1 MLISSTATMTAD
13 PATAYAAFHDEKI
26 LAATIPGVESFT
38 RTGESDFD
46 VVLTMGVA
54 AIKGTYKGTVSFSA
68 EVPDTS
74 FTLSAK
80 GAGGPGT
87 IGADISVA
95 LAPGAEGG
103 SDIIWEADAVLG
115 GPIGGVG
122 QRMLGGV
129 AKRIA
134 KKFFADIDAA
144 IRDGVPEVNAAG
156 AGAGSPAEG
165 VGVAAG
171 TGAEAAGIGAVAGAP
186 VAAATPAA
194 ARANDASPV
203 ASCATGDSRRCS
215 DGFLVGA
222 AVGAGAA
229 LLGVCLGLLGGRR

>member
-38 RTGESDFD
+38 RTGDSAFD

-54 AIKGTYKGTVSFSA
+54 AIKGTYKGTVSFSD
-68 EVPDTS
+68 EVQDTS
-74 FTLSAK
+74 FVLSAK

-87 IGADISVA
+87 IGADITVV
-95 LAPGAEGG
+95 LAPGVDGG
-103 SDIIWEADAVLG
+103 SDITWEADAVLG

-134 KKFFADIDAA
+134 KKFFGDIDAA
-144 IRDGVPEVNAAG
+144 IRDGIPDK
-156 AGAGSPAEG
+156 AET
-165 VGVAAG
+165 G
-171 TGAEAAGIGAVAGAP
+171 TGANRSG
-186 VAAATPAA
+186 T
-194 ARANDASPV
+194 
-203 ASCATGDSRRCS
+203 
-215 DGFLVGA
+215 VG
-222 AVGAGAA
+222 GS
-229 LLGVCLGLLGGRR
+229 

>member
-13 PATAYAAFHDEKI
+13 PPAAYAAFHDEKI

-38 RTGESDFD
+38 RTGDSDFD

-54 AIKGTYKGTVSFSA
+54 AIKGTYKGTVAFSE

-74 FTLSAK
+74 FMLSAK

-95 LAPGAEGG
+95 LAPGADGG
-103 SDIIWEADAVLG
+103 SDIIWEANAVLG

-144 IRDGVPEVNAAG
+144 IRDGIP
-156 AGAGSPAEG
+156 
-165 VGVAAG
+165 VASEAI
-171 TGAEAAGIGAVAGAP
+171 TGAEAAGTGAATGASAPVTAP
-186 VAAATPAA
+186 VAAPGNAA
-194 ARANDASPV
+194 APFAG
-203 ASCATGDSRRCS
+203 CATGNSRLCG
-215 DGFLVGA
+215 DGFLAGA

>member
-26 LAATIPGVESFT
+26 LAATIPGLESFT
-38 RTGESDFD
+38 RTADGSFD

-54 AIKGTYKGTVSFSA
+54 AIKGTYKGTVAFSQ
-68 EVPDTS
+68 EVEGTS
-74 FTLSAK
+74 FVLSAK

-95 LAPGAEGG
+95 LSPGADNG
-103 SDIIWEADAVLG
+103 SAIEWKADAVLG

-144 IRDGVPEVNAAG
+144 IRDGVPEKTETGAGSEPG
-156 AGAGSPAEG
+156 AGATAP
-165 VGVAAG
+165 AG
-171 TGAEAAGIGAVAGAP
+171 TGESVGTSSPVGATAPSNAAVTANAAAPAGFVTSGSRLCGDGFIAGA
-186 VAAATPAA
+186 AI
-194 ARANDASPV
+194 
-203 ASCATGDSRRCS
+203 
-215 DGFLVGA
+215 
-222 AVGAGAA
+222 GAGAA
-229 LLGVCLGLLGGRR
+229 LLGVCVGLLAGRR

>member
-1 MLISSTATMTAD
+1 MLISSTATMIAD
-13 PATAYAAFHDEKI
+13 PATAYAAFHDESI

-38 RTGESDFD
+38 RTGEGSFD

-54 AIKGTYKGTVSFSA
+54 AIKGTYKGTVAFSE
-68 EVPDTS
+68 EVEGTS
-74 FTLSAK
+74 FVLSAK

-103 SDIIWEADAVLG
+103 SDITWQADAVLG

-144 IRDGVPEVNAAG
+144 IRDGVPEKGAPAGSSTSSEVG
-156 AGAGSPAEG
+156 AG
-165 VGVAAG
+165 VL
-171 TGAEAAGIGAVAGAP
+171 
-186 VAAATPAA
+186 PAA
-194 ARANDASPV
+194 AAPAESNGTVVGAPAASSVSGDAPV
-203 ASCATGDSRRCS
+203 PAARATGSHRPCG
-215 DGFLVGA
+215 DGFVVGA
-222 AVGAGAA
+222 AVGASAA
-229 LLGVCLGLLGGRR
+229 LLGVCFGLLAGRR

>member
-1 MLISSTATMTAD
+1 MLISSTATMIAD
-13 PATAYAAFHDEKI
+13 PATAYAAFHDESI

-38 RTGESDFD
+38 RTGEGSFD

-54 AIKGTYKGTVSFSA
+54 AIKGTYKGTVAFSEEVEGRSF
-68 EVPDTS
+68 V
-74 FTLSAK
+74 LSAK

-103 SDIIWEADAVLG
+103 SDIAWEADAVLG

-144 IRDGVPEVNAAG
+144 IRDGVPEKGVPAG
-156 AGAGSPAEG
+156 AS
-165 VGVAAG
+165 
-171 TGAEAAGIGAVAGAP
+171 TGAEADGLSGSGAAAPVASGTVAAGAP
-186 VAAATPAA
+186 AVSSAPADAAVPAA
-194 ARANDASPV
+194 WAARSHR
-203 ASCATGDSRRCS
+203 SCG
-215 DGFLVGA
+215 DGFVVGA

-229 LLGVCLGLLGGRR
+229 LLGVCLGLLAGRR

>member
-54 AIKGTYKGTVSFSA
+54 AIKGTYKGTVSFSE

-95 LAPGAEGG
+95 LAPGVDGG

-144 IRDGVPEVNAAG
+144 IRDGIPVANEASTDAEPAATG
-156 AGAGSPAEG
+156 T
-165 VGVAAG
+165 VAG
-171 TGAEAAGIGAVAGAP
+171 TSAP
-186 VAAATPAA
+186 VTAPIAAPGKAAA
-194 ARANDASPV
+194 PV

-215 DGFLVGA
+215 DGFLAGA

>member
-38 RTGESDFD
+38 RTAESSFD

-54 AIKGTYKGTVSFSA
+54 AIKGTYKGTVEFSQ
-68 EVPDTS
+68 EVEGTS
-74 FTLSAK
+74 FVLSAK

-95 LAPGAEGG
+95 LAPGADGG
-103 SDIIWEADAVLG
+103 SDIVWEADAVLG

-144 IRDGVPEVNAAG
+144 IRDGVPDKTEAGEDSASGVPTRAGTNAAVP
-156 AGAGSPAEG
+156 APNAVGS
-165 VGVAAG
+165 
-171 TGAEAAGIGAVAGAP
+171 TGAVA
-186 VAAATPAA
+186 PAGLV
-194 ARANDASPV
+194 S
-203 ASCATGDSRRCS
+203 TGSRVCG
-215 DGFLVGA
+215 DGFLAGA

-229 LLGVCLGLLGGRR
+229 LLGVCVGLLAGRR

>member
-1 MLISSTATMTAD
+1 MLISSTATMIAD
-13 PATAYAAFHDEKI
+13 PATAYAAFHDESI

-38 RTGESDFD
+38 RTGEGSFD

-54 AIKGTYKGTVSFSA
+54 AIKGTYKGTVAFSE
-68 EVPDTS
+68 EVEDTS
-74 FTLSAK
+74 FVLSAK

-95 LAPGAEGG
+95 LAPAAEGG
-103 SDIIWEADAVLG
+103 SDITWEADAVLG

-144 IRDGVPEVNAAG
+144 IRDGVPEKGAPAGSSTSSEVG
-156 AGAGSPAEG
+156 AG
-165 VGVAAG
+165 VL
-171 TGAEAAGIGAVAGAP
+171 
-186 VAAATPAA
+186 PAA
-194 ARANDASPV
+194 AAPAESNGTVVGAPAASSVSGDAPV
-203 ASCATGDSRRCS
+203 PAARATGSHRPCG
-215 DGFLVGA
+215 DGFVVGA
-222 AVGAGAA
+222 AVGASAA
-229 LLGVCLGLLGGRR
+229 LLGVCFGLLAGRR

>member
-38 RTGESDFD
+38 RTGDSAFG

-54 AIKGTYKGTVSFSA
+54 AIKGTYKGTVSFSE
-68 EVPDTS
+68 EVQDTS
-74 FTLSAK
+74 FVLSAK

-87 IGADISVA
+87 IGADISVT
-95 LAPGAEGG
+95 LAPAAEGG
-103 SDIIWEADAVLG
+103 SDITWEADAVLG

-134 KKFFADIDAA
+134 TKFFGDIDAA
-144 IRDGVPEVNAAG
+144 IRDGVPDKAD
-156 AGAGSPAEG
+156 AE
-165 VGVAAG
+165 
-171 TGAEAAGIGAVAGAP
+171 AGAP
-186 VAAATPAA
+186 VAATSA
-194 ARANDASPV
+194 PV
-203 ASCATGDSRRCS
+203 ASAAAAPVAASADPVATGSCS
-215 DGFLVGA
+215 QISSEGFFAGA
-222 AVGAGAA
+222 VVGAGAA
-229 LLGVCLGLLGGRR
+229 LLGVCLGILAGRR

>member
-1 MLISSTATMTAD
+1 MLISSTATMIAD
-13 PATAYAAFHDEKI
+13 PATAYAAFHDESI

-38 RTGESDFD
+38 RTGDSRFD

-54 AIKGTYKGTVSFSA
+54 AIKGTYKGTVAFSEEVEGKSF
-68 EVPDTS
+68 V
-74 FTLSAK
+74 LSAK

-87 IGADISVA
+87 IGADISV
-95 LAPGAEGG
+95 LLTPGAESG
-103 SDIIWEADAVLG
+103 SDITWEADAVLG

-144 IRDGVPEVNAAG
+144 IRDGVPETGAAAAASSGAEVGAGVQAGAVAPVGSNGIAAG
-156 AGAGSPAEG
+156 AS
-165 VGVAAG
+165 AASSVPG
-171 TGAEAAGIGAVAGAP
+171 NAP
-186 VAAATPAA
+186 VPA
-194 ARANDASPV
+194 SW
-203 ASCATGDSRRCS
+203 ATGNHQPCG

-222 AVGAGAA
+222 TVGAGAA
-229 LLGVCLGLLGGRR
+229 LLGVCLGLLAGRR

>member
-38 RTGESDFD
+38 RTGESNFD

-54 AIKGTYKGTVSFSA
+54 AIKGTYKGTVAFSE
-68 EVPDTS
+68 EVEDTS

-95 LAPGAEGG
+95 LAPGANGG

-144 IRDGVPEVNAAG
+144 IRDGIPAANAAAAG
-156 AGAGSPAEG
+156 AD
-165 VGVAAG
+165 AAG
-171 TGAEAAGIGAVAGAP
+171 ASAPVMAP
-186 VAAATPAA
+186 VAAPGTAA
-194 ARANDASPV
+194 APV
-203 ASCATGDSRRCS
+203 AGCAAGNSRLCG
-215 DGFLVGA
+215 DGFLAGA

-229 LLGVCLGLLGGRR
+229 LLGVCLGLLAGRR

>member
-1 MLISSTATMTAD
+1 MLIASTATMTAD

-38 RTGESDFD
+38 RTGENSFD

-54 AIKGTYKGTVSFSA
+54 AIKGTYKGTVAFSE
-68 EVPDTS
+68 EVADTS
-74 FTLSAK
+74 FVLSAK

-95 LAPGAEGG
+95 LAPGADGG
-103 SDIIWEADAVLG
+103 SDITWEADAVLG

-144 IRDGVPEVNAAG
+144 IRDGVPEAAMSRD
-156 AGAGSPAEG
+156 AGSPAEEG
-165 VGVAAG
+165 TVLAAG
-171 TGAEAAGIGAVAGAP
+171 NGAEAAGRGSASGLGAP
-186 VAAATPAA
+186 EAVGAQAGPGTS
-194 ARANDASPV
+194 ANCCAPGACRPV
-203 ASCATGDSRRCS
+203 GDS
-215 DGFLVGA
+215 FLAGA

-229 LLGVCLGLLGGRR
+229 LLGVCLGIVAGRR

>member
-1 MLISSTATMTAD
+1 MLISSTATMTAV

-38 RTGESDFD
+38 RTGESNFD

-54 AIKGTYKGTVSFSA
+54 AIKGTYKGTVSFSE

-74 FTLSAK
+74 FMLSAK

-87 IGADISVA
+87 IGADITVA
-95 LAPGAEGG
+95 LAPGENGG
-103 SDIIWEADAVLG
+103 SDIIWEANAVLG

-144 IRDGVPEVNAAG
+144 IRDGIPAANEV
-156 AGAGSPAEG
+156 S
-165 VGVAAG
+165 
-171 TGAEAAGIGAVAGAP
+171 TGADAAVTGAVAGTSAPVTVP
-186 VAAATPAA
+186 VAAPGNAPA
-194 ARANDASPV
+194 PV
-203 ASCATGDSRRCS
+203 SGCATGGSRLCG
-215 DGFLVGA
+215 DGFLAGA

-229 LLGVCLGLLGGRR
+229 LLGVCLGLLGARR

>member
-1 MLISSTATMTAD
+1 MLVSSTATMTAD

-38 RTGESDFD
+38 RTGESNFD

-54 AIKGTYKGTVSFSA
+54 AIKGTYKGTVAFSE
-68 EVPDTS
+68 EVEDTS
-74 FTLSAK
+74 FMLSAK

-95 LAPGAEGG
+95 LAPGENGG

-144 IRDGVPEVNAAG
+144 IRDGVPVADEATAG
-156 AGAGSPAEG
+156 AAPPAEG
-165 VGVAAG
+165 AGVAAAG
-171 TGAEAAGIGAVAGAP
+171 TGAGAGTSAP
-186 VAAATPAA
+186 VTAAAAAPGKAA
-194 ARANDASPV
+194 APV
-203 ASCATGDSRRCS
+203 ASCATGDSGRCS
-215 DGFLVGA
+215 DGFLAGA

>member
-1 MLISSTATMTAD
+1 MLISSTATMIAD
-13 PATAYAAFHDEKI
+13 PATAYAAFHDETI

-38 RTGESDFD
+38 RTGESSFD

-54 AIKGTYKGTVSFSA
+54 AIKGTYKGTVAFSE
-68 EVPDTS
+68 EVEGTS
-74 FTLSAK
+74 FVLSAK

-103 SDIIWEADAVLG
+103 SAITWEADAVLG

-144 IRDGVPEVNAAG
+144 IRDGVPEKGAPAG
-156 AGAGSPAEG
+156 DS
-165 VGVAAG
+165 
-171 TGAEAAGIGAVAGAP
+171 TGAEAGAGVLAGAAAP
-186 VAAATPAA
+186 VDPNGTATGVPAA
-194 ARANDASPV
+194 APAPGDARAPA
-203 ASCATGDSRRCS
+203 AWATGSHRPCGDS
-215 DGFLVGA
+215 FVVGA

-229 LLGVCLGLLGGRR
+229 LLGVCLGLLAGRR